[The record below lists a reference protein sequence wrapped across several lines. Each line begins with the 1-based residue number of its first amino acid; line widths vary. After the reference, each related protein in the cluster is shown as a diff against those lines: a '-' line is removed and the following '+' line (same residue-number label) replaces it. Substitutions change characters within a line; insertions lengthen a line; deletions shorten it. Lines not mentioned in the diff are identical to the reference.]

1 MIKSMTGFGKAGYEY
16 SGKKVNISIKTLNSK
31 QIDLNIKMP
40 VYFYEKE
47 AEIRSVITSQLERG
61 KIELYISC
69 ENINTTSEF
78 SLDKDAIKAHYR
90 ELVNINDELDLQTK
104 DYMALLMKMPDIF
117 VNNTKNIDEKE
128 WVLLKNTLI
137 NALYE
142 VEKFRLDEGYIL
154 QNDFIERV
162 STIEDLLSLIEPYEI
177 KRIENIRDRLSKS
190 LNEML
195 EASKIDTNRFEQELI
210 YYLEKL
216 DFTEEKVRLK
226 KHLDFFSETL
236 NSDSSEGKKL
246 SFICQEIGREINT
259 IGSKANDADIQHIVV
274 KMKDELEKIKEQ
286 LMNIL

>member
-1 MIKSMTGFGKAGYEY
+1 MTGFGKAGYEY
-16 SGKKVNISIKTLNSK
+16 SGRKVNISIKTLNSK
-31 QIDLNIKMP
+31 QVDLNIKMP

-47 AEIRSVITSQLERG
+47 AEIRSIITSQLERG

-142 VEKFRLDEGYIL
+142 VEKFRLNEGYIL

-177 KRIENIRDRLSKS
+177 KRVENIRDRLSKS